1 LGAVTDRHPSVGID
15 RLWVEP
21 STIVMDMA
29 TLVRAR
35 GASVDEVCGDMMI
48 DARSVVPP
56 WEDPVTLAVNAVI
69 GLLPD
74 PAARQRVKLLLVASE
89 SGPDQE
95 KALSTWVQRH
105 AGLPDDCR
113 NLEIKNACNAGSGAL
128 RLAANWLLAEAA
140 PGETAIV
147 VCTDISRAHFHKPY
161 EFVMGAGAVALL
173 VSRNPAFFR
182 LERGLTGLY
191 THEVSD
197 LIRPTSRVEAGH
209 SETSLLSYME
219 AASLAFARYGEAV
232 IRHGGPRLDGL
243 EGLQGWLPHQVY
255 HAPFGG
261 ITRRAHRTLMRGLQ
275 GWRADGQVED
285 YTRRVVPSLCFNRR
299 MGGTYAGSVFIS
311 LLGLAACEPQVGGR
325 RAGVYS
331 YGSGSTGE
339 FYSGV
344 FGGHAHPIARDTG
357 LEARLGARM
366 VADVALYEEAET
378 SRSAYIDLGDF
389 DIPTD
394 GLAGLFDSHYVGRNR
409 LIFTGARAHV
419 RRYAWS

>member
-1 LGAVTDRHPSVGID
+1 MNDICPSVGIE

-21 STIVMDMA
+21 STIAMDMA

-35 GASVDEVCGDMMI
+35 GASVEEVCGDMMI

-56 WEDPVTLAVNAVI
+56 WEDPVTLAVNAVT

-74 PAARQRVKLLLVASE
+74 PDERQRIKLLLVASE
-89 SGPDQE
+89 SAPDQE
-95 KALSTWVQRH
+95 KSLSTWVQRY

-113 NLEIKNACNAGSGAL
+113 NLEVKNACNGGSGAL
-128 RLAANWLLAEAA
+128 RLAMNWLLAEAA
-140 PGETAIV
+140 PGEAAAV
-147 VCTDISRAHFHKPY
+147 VCTDISRTHFHKPY
-161 EFVMGAGAVALL
+161 EFVMGAGAMALL
-173 VSRNPAFFR
+173 VSRDPAFFAFDS
-182 LERGLTGLY
+182 GLTGLY

-219 AASLAFARYGEAV
+219 AADMAFSRYVEAV
-232 IRHGGPRLDGL
+232 AHHGGPQL
-243 EGLQGWLPHQVY
+243 ETMEALSTWLPHQVY

-261 ITRRAHRTLMRGLQ
+261 ITRRAHRTLMRNLN
-275 GWRADGQVED
+275 GWRAAAQADD
-285 YTRRVVPSLCFNRR
+285 YARRVEPSLQFNRR

-311 LLGLAACEPQVGGR
+311 LLGLAASERGIGGR
-325 RAGVYS
+325 RTGVYS

-344 FGGHAHPIARDTG
+344 FGREAHRIARAAG
-357 LEARLGARM
+357 LDRRLSDRM
-366 VADVALYEEAET
+366 AASVALYEEAET
-378 SRSAYIDLGDF
+378 RRGTYVDLGDF

-394 GLAGLFDSHYVGRNR
+394 GLAGLFDSHYAGRNR
-409 LIFTGARAHV
+409 LIFQGARAHV